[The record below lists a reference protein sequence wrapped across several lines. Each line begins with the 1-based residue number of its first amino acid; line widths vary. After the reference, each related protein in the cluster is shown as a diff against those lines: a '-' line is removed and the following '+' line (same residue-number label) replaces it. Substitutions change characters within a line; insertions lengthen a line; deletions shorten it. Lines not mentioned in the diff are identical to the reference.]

1 MKTLYVTD
9 LDGTLLNSDSH
20 ISPFTSK
27 TINELVDSGMHFT
40 YATARSLCSASV
52 VTKGLSTKI
61 PIIAYNG
68 AILFDASDGKVLAF
82 NSFTPKEIDDVSKV
96 LKAHN
101 VSPLVYSFINQVEK
115 VSWLTAEE
123 NVGIRHYLS
132 LRQGDRRLRP
142 LKEDTELYLG
152 NVFYFTC
159 IGEEEQ
165 LAPIHQILSK
175 DNRYICTI
183 QKELGRPEFWCE
195 IMPRKATKAEGVK
208 TLKKL
213 LNCDKV
219 VSFGDAINDI
229 PLFQTSEEAYA
240 VANAVEELKAIATGV
255 IESNDGNGVA
265 KFLLER
271 YNSKEL

>member
-27 TINELVDSGMHFT
+27 TINELVDRGMHFT

-82 NSFTPKEIDDVSKV
+82 NSFTPKETEDVSKV

-101 VSPLVYSFINQVEK
+101 VSPLVYSFINEEEK

-142 LKEDTELYLG
+142 LKEETELYLG

-165 LAPIHQILSK
+165 FAPIHHILSK
-175 DNRYICTI
+175 DERYTCTI

-229 PLFQTSEEAYA
+229 PLFQISEEAYA

-271 YNSKEL
+271 YISKEL